1 MSQINNRVWLLLIVI
16 LGFFCVLGGRLLT
29 KSLSTQTEYERKAL
43 DQMNYTSTVKVAMPG
58 DILDSTMS
66 PIATS
71 YRVYILILDPKVIL
85 ATEKTNKGSAEQ
97 TAELTAQCFDLDK
110 DEILQA
116 INENPSSSYLRF
128 NKKTVVSEEQRDTFL
143 KEQERINSAK
153 KEETSA
159 AVQDVSAASEEEKKD
174 PRVRGVWFEEEPRR
188 YYPYGDMASKLI
200 GFTTIDTSQGL
211 WGLEQS
217 YDSWL
222 RGRNGREYGYINSDS
237 DLERQVIEPQD
248 GYSVVTTLDMNLQKM
263 ASDALDDW
271 YSKTDED
278 GNPVNSAKSVR
289 ILMMDPNSGAIKAY
303 VSSNDFDLN
312 SSTDLSAI
320 YSDEEIAVFQQNQDD
335 YDAAKARAQE
345 DGTVDSFIWDHD
357 EYPTTSD
364 AFNTMWRNDLISDSF
379 EPGSTGKVMTFAAA
393 LEEKVIEPDTMFFDP
408 GFMQVANYI
417 MKCHN
422 IETGGCGEINAIQAL
437 ASSCNVA
444 FINIGQS
451 MGAERFAKYQR
462 LFNIGQKTGIDLP
475 GEASCEGLLFSE
487 DQLDEVNL
495 ATNAFGQC
503 YNVTMLQLAAAVSAS
518 INGGYYYRPYLG
530 SQILDSDGNV
540 VKTFEPVM
548 ERQVI
553 SEETSR
559 IVREAMRQVV
569 VAENGTGSM
578 IQYNDG
584 KLMDGYTFIAKT
596 GTAEKLP
603 RSDQKYII
611 SVVSAVPQDGPQM
624 LVYVVIDEYGGELQA
639 DSQPAQELT
648 GAVWGRV
655 LDYLGIYSDADPGSE
670 IYRNPD
676 ENPQANEAW
685 PNDSNIIDNADGTND
700 DLPTPPEDDGSG
712 SYDGIIVS
720 PNQVISPDDVLP
732 QPGEGSAQ

>member
-1 MSQINNRVWLLLIVI
+1 
-16 LGFFCVLGGRLLT
+16 
-29 KSLSTQTEYERKAL
+29 
-43 DQMNYTSTVKVAMPG
+43 
-58 DILDSTMS
+58 
-66 PIATS
+66 
-71 YRVYILILDPKVIL
+71 
-85 ATEKTNKGSAEQ
+85 
-97 TAELTAQCFDLDK
+97 
-110 DEILQA
+110 
-116 INENPSSSYLRF
+116 
-128 NKKTVVSEEQRDTFL
+128 
-143 KEQERINSAK
+143 
-153 KEETSA
+153 
-159 AVQDVSAASEEEKKD
+159 
-174 PRVRGVWFEEEPRR
+174 
-188 YYPYGDMASKLI
+188 
-200 GFTTIDTSQGL
+200 
-211 WGLEQS
+211 
-217 YDSWL
+217 
-222 RGRNGREYGYINSDS
+222 
-237 DLERQVIEPQD
+237 
-248 GYSVVTTLDMNLQKM
+248 
-263 ASDALDDW
+263 
-271 YSKTDED
+271 
-278 GNPVNSAKSVR
+278 
-289 ILMMDPNSGAIKAY
+289 
-303 VSSNDFDLN
+303 
-312 SSTDLSAI
+312 
-320 YSDEEIAVFQQNQDD
+320 
-335 YDAAKARAQE
+335 
-345 DGTVDSFIWDHD
+345 
-357 EYPTTSD
+357 
-364 AFNTMWRNDLISDSF
+364 
-379 EPGSTGKVMTFAAA
+379 
-393 LEEKVIEPDTMFFDP
+393 
-408 GFMQVANYI
+408 
-417 MKCHN
+417 
-422 IETGGCGEINAIQAL
+422 
-437 ASSCNVA
+437 
-444 FINIGQS
+444 
-451 MGAERFAKYQR
+451 
-462 LFNIGQKTGIDLP
+462 
-475 GEASCEGLLFSE
+475 
-487 DQLDEVNL
+487 
-495 ATNAFGQC
+495 
-503 YNVTMLQLAAAVSAS
+503 MLQLAAAVSAS

-584 KLMDGYTFIAKT
+584 RLMDGYTFIAKT

-611 SVVSAVPQDGPQM
+611 SVVSAVPQDDPQM